1 MILEFDPYATSDLQ
15 NLIIFPNIHVIGCK
29 KKTQFTN
36 MFNVQCAF
44 YMYVFYLS
52 IKSFYKNESFLSYLH

>member
-29 KKTQFTN
+29 KKPHNLQTCS
-36 MFNVQCAF
+36 MCNVHSTC
-44 YMYVFYLS
+44 MYF
-52 IKSFYKNESFLSYLH
+52 I

>member
-29 KKTQFTN
+29 KKNTIYKH
-36 MFNVQCAF
+36 VQCA
-44 YMYVFYLS
+44 MC
-52 IKSFYKNESFLSYLH
+52 ILHVCILFKH

>member
-29 KKTQFTN
+29 KKHNLPTCS
-36 MFNVQCAF
+36 MCNVHSTC
-44 YMYVFYLS
+44 MYF
-52 IKSFYKNESFLSYLH
+52 I